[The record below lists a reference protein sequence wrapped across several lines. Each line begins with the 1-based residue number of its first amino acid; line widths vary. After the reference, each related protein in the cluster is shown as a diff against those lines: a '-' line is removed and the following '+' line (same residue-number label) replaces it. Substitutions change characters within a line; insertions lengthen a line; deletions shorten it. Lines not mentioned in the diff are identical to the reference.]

1 MTAAN
6 RAEDDQHGESRQDG
20 SRQDGSRREA
30 GWADRLAADRPL
42 LDRASTAERV
52 ADLLRQRVIEGDLPP
67 GTRLSEENAGRALN
81 VSRNT
86 LREAFRLL
94 GHERLLVHELH
105 RGVFVRVLTAEDVV
119 DVYRLRRMLET
130 SAVRGAGSAGT
141 ARIEDVDRAVRTGER
156 AAADELWGEVG
167 TANMRFHQALAAL
180 AGSERVDETMRQL
193 LAELRLAFHVMSRP
207 REFHAPYLGRNR
219 EIADLLSAGQH
230 RTAADRLDTYFDDA
244 AEQLV
249 HAYRQES

>member
-6 RAEDDQHGESRQDG
+6 RAENGQHDQHGHDRDG
-20 SRQDGSRREA
+20 A

-105 RGVFVRVLTAEDVV
+105 RGVFVRVLTADDVV
-119 DVYRLRRMLET
+119 DVYRLRRVLET
-130 SAVRGAGSAGT
+130 SAVRGAGSVEP
-141 ARIEDVDRAVRTGER
+141 ARIAAVDQAVRTGER
-156 AAADELWGEVG
+156 AATDELWSEVG

-180 AGSERVDETMRQL
+180 AGSARVDETMRQL

-207 REFHAPYLGRNR
+207 GEFHAPYLGRNR
-219 EIADLLSAGQH
+219 EIADLLSAGEH
-230 RTAADRLDTYFDDA
+230 ATAADRLDAYFDEA

-249 HAYRQES
+249 RAYRQES